1 MTLAVRIVQ
10 ERRVGPA
17 HAELNRSLKSQSAGR
32 TEAGDWEGA
41 MLAVF
46 ATAAGGPHP
55 LENLAVGD
63 RAIPD
68 PLPGAVRLRT
78 RAVSLNHHDLWSL
91 AGVGGPSRFPWT
103 LGCDVAGLV
112 DAYGPDTPERFPA
125 GTPVV
130 AHAVV
135 TCGECEACL
144 GPDETSC
151 QNFAILS
158 DGDWEGTFAEYCIV
172 PAVNLFVLPD
182 DLSFEQ
188 AACLP
193 VAYLTAYRM
202 LFTKASVRPGDAI
215 LIQGAG
221 GGLSTAVELLARA
234 AGVRVIVSSRDP
246 SKRAAALARGVDQA
260 VATGKEAAKEVLG
273 LTAGV
278 GVDAVIESVGEATWP
293 TSLRAVR
300 KGGAVV
306 VAGATS
312 GADPPADL
320 RRVFWRQ
327 LRILG
332 STMGTRA
339 EFAALLATV
348 TATGIRPVIDGTFPL
363 AEAKAAFARLD
374 AGDVTGKVV
383 MVSG

>member
-1 MTLAVRIVQ
+1 
-10 ERRVGPA
+10 
-17 HAELNRSLKSQSAGR
+17 
-32 TEAGDWEGA
+32 
-41 MLAVF
+41 MLAAY
-46 ATAAGGPHP
+46 ATAAGGPNP

-68 PLPGAVRLRT
+68 PPRGAVRLRT

-91 AGVGGPSRFPWT
+91 AGVGGPPTFPWT
-103 LGCDVAGLV
+103 LGCDVAGVV
-112 DAYGPDTPERFPA
+112 DAYGPETRGRFPS

-135 TCGECEACL
+135 TCGECDACL
-144 GPDETSC
+144 GPDESSC
-151 QNFAILS
+151 QRFAILS
-158 DGDWEGTFAEYCIV
+158 DGGWEGTFAECCIV
-172 PAVNLFVLPD
+172 PAANLFLLPH

-202 LFTKASVRPGDAI
+202 LFTKASVRPGDTI

-221 GGLSTAVELLARA
+221 GGLSTAVEILARA

-246 SKRAAALARGVDQA
+246 SKRAAALARGVDQV
-260 VATGKEAAKEVLG
+260 VATGKDAAKEVLG
-273 LTAGV
+273 LTGGA
-278 GVDAVIESVGEATWP
+278 GVDAVIESVGEATWA

-300 KGGAVV
+300 RGGAVV
-306 VAGATS
+306 VAGVTS

-332 STMGTRA
+332 STMGTRS
-339 EFAALLATV
+339 EFASLLATV
-348 TATGIRPVIDGTFPL
+348 AATGVRPLIDSTYPL
-363 AEAKAAFARLD
+363 AEAKAAFERLD
-374 AGDVTGKVV
+374 SGEVTGKVV

>member
-1 MTLAVRIVQ
+1 
-10 ERRVGPA
+10 
-17 HAELNRSLKSQSAGR
+17 
-32 TEAGDWEGA
+32 

-46 ATAAGGPHP
+46 ATAVGGPNP

-63 RAIPD
+63 RAVPD
-68 PLPGAVRLRT
+68 PPPGAVRLRT

-91 AGVGGPSRFPWT
+91 AGVGGPSSFPWT
-103 LGCDVAGLV
+103 LGCDVAGTV
-112 DAYGPDTPERFPA
+112 DAYGPETPERFLS

-151 QNFAILS
+151 QRFAILS
-158 DGDWEGTFAEYCIV
+158 EGGWEGTFREYCVV
-172 PAVNLFVLPD
+172 PAANLFALPL

-193 VAYLTAYRM
+193 TAYLTAYRM
-202 LFTKASVRPGDAI
+202 LFTKAAVRPGDTI

-246 SKRAAALARGVDQA
+246 AKRAAALARGVDQA
-260 VATGKEAAKEVLG
+260 IATGREAAKEVMAV
-273 LTAGV
+273 TQGV
-278 GVDAVIESVGEATWP
+278 GADAVIESVGEATWA

-300 KGGAVV
+300 SGGAVV

-312 GADPPADL
+312 GADPAADL

-332 STMGTRA
+332 SSMGTRA
-339 EFAALLATV
+339 EFASLLATV
-348 TATGIRPVIDGTFPL
+348 AATGVRPLIDSTYPL
-363 AEAKAAFARLD
+363 AEAKRAFERLEGGE
-374 AGDVTGKVV
+374 ATGKVV